1 MLYKLWLKN
10 SLIEMKTIGYNK
22 IDIKTFYEI
31 NKTTKIVVDNAIG
44 NTESTE
50 ITEVINEGSIF
61 GPTMSCATT
70 AKINDVREKVDYK
83 YGEIEIVMPIYID
96 CEPVAE
102 GPEEIKKE

>member
-1 MLYKLWLKN
+1 
-10 SLIEMKTIGYNK
+10 MKTIGYNK

-83 YGEIEIVMPIYID
+83 YREIEIVMSIYID
-96 CEPVAE
+96 CVPVAE
-102 GPEEIKKE
+102 GPEEVKKE